1 MESYSDHVRQSQKTF
16 TSMGKVT
23 KQLLQHFGIVVN
35 RLVDLSD
42 LLASIAKC
50 ESSFMRDPLEA
61 MSSVTKALAAEW
73 SVATKGIMALPHC
86 FDMKEDNARIQTS
99 IKHQALA
106 QPPFCIQTN
115 HELVI
120 NAAVFERT
128 RAANIQQGM
137 YNLGHSLLYMGIRA
151 VEAGTNLKTLSS
163 AIDPHTGVL
172 DVAMRFRELDLGE
185 SVTMN
190 MLLKLSANEIR
201 NYLTPQLSQKGI
213 KYAGQLNSYKDKR
226 KSRKHPPASALAIS
240 QPLPPNL
247 SLTTDKSESSQEAA
261 PGTLLGY
268 QNVTINSPTGDA
280 VLPPQYP
287 RLAPQQAEGLSSDA
301 EKQKSSQQ
309 NHECECSKQL
319 QEYQQQIIEHQNMI
333 TSLQTQL
340 SQQLQLQV
348 QQLQQMHQIQTPQA
362 LQLQQPIS
370 SNNPISQGGLQAP
383 ASQAD
388 NGALAPLLSALP
400 PQQHYYS
407 EDAVSTSDDTQS
419 VNPAIYAQQQANNP
433 FTKPKLQPQGLL
445 VNELSNYIQESE
457 LTDAHMRESTE
468 VSQISVSKRASNALN
483 LMTRSTTELDNMGD
497 EYDLSKPEENVATEK
512 GVSGHHQTIKEDAP
526 TLVVAN
532 SVDQI
537 DPKPSRNQETAK
549 PKKFAI
555 NDFLRD
561 PSAKNKER
569 PSSKAAAGLY
579 SSLKD
584 EDSFGLIGSIPAQP
598 TKPKIDINA
607 LDDDDLDFF

>member
-23 KQLLQHFGIVVN
+23 KQLLQHFGIIVN

-42 LLASIAKC
+42 LLASVAKC

-61 MSSVTKALAAEW
+61 MSSVTKTLAAEW

-86 FDMKEDNARIQTS
+86 FDMKEDNIRIQAS
-99 IKHQALA
+99 IKHQTLA

-128 RAANIQQGM
+128 RAANIQQAM

-151 VEAGTNLKTLSS
+151 VESGTNLKTLSS

-185 SVTMN
+185 NVTMN

-201 NYLTPQLSQKGI
+201 NYLTPQFSQKGI

-226 KSRKHPPASALAIS
+226 KSRKHPPTSTLGLS

-247 SLTTDKSESSQEAA
+247 SLTADKSESSQETG

-268 QNVTINSPTGDA
+268 QNVTINSPVGDV
-280 VLPPQYP
+280 VLPPQCP
-287 RLAPQQAEGLSSDA
+287 RSAPQQVEDSSNDT
-301 EKQKSSQQ
+301 EKQRNLKQSREQ
-309 NHECECSKQL
+309 ECSKQL
-319 QEYQQQIIEHQNMI
+319 QEYQQQIIEQQNMI
-333 TSLQTQL
+333 TSLQAQL

-348 QQLQQMHQIQTPQA
+348 QHLQQMHQIQIPQT
-362 LQLQQPIS
+362 LQSQQPIS
-370 SNNPISQGGLQAP
+370 SKKPISQGGLQVP
-383 ASQAD
+383 TPHAD
-388 NGALAPLLSALP
+388 NGGLAPLPSALP

-407 EDAVSTSDDTQS
+407 EDAVSTSDDTQTM
-419 VNPAIYAQQQANNP
+419 NPAIYTQQQANNP
-433 FTKPKLQPQGLL
+433 FTKPKIQPQGLL

-468 VSQISVSKRASNALN
+468 VSQISMSKRTSNALN

-512 GVSGHHQTIKEDAP
+512 NVNGHHQTVKEDAP
-526 TLVVAN
+526 TLTTAN
-532 SVDQI
+532 LTDHI
-537 DPKPSRNQETAK
+537 DSMPSKSQETTK

-561 PSAKNKER
+561 PSAKNKEWS
-569 PSSKAAAGLY
+569 SSKATAGLY

-584 EDSFGLIGSIPAQP
+584 EDSFGLIGSTPAQP
-598 TKPKIDINA
+598 VKPKIDINA